1 VPRPS
6 YSSHTRVQTSAP
18 SAPGLHDTLRANL
31 GLTSSIS
38 APDAVP
44 EPPQSAHPLEA
55 RLTAWRGTA
64 DALKF
69 SALRRT
75 YGIAEPVKRGME
87 LRIAGAGE
95 WRPLML
101 GGGTPVHSDILSG
114 RDWELG
120 WEDVFGGKLMLLCR
134 TEPRAMLM
142 LTL

>member
-1 VPRPS
+1 
-6 YSSHTRVQTSAP
+6 
-18 SAPGLHDTLRANL
+18 L
-31 GLTSSIS
+31 GLTPSIS
-38 APDAVP
+38 DAPGAIS
-44 EPPQSAHPLEA
+44 EPLQSAHPLEA

-120 WEDVFGGKLMLLCR
+120 WEDVFGGKLIHRVPGCLD
-134 TEPRAMLM
+134 PMLM